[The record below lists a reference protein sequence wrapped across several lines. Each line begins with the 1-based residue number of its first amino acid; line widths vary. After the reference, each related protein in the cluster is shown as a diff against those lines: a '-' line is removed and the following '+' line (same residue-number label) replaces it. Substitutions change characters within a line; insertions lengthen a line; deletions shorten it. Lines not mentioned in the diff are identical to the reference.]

1 MKLGKHKKEIGE
13 NLDNMNN
20 IPTAEEILINNIHQ
34 DIQKGGYSYG
44 DVHPV
49 WINRAM
55 REFAKL
61 HVEAALKTASENV
74 NLKESSSE
82 EINTNNISPF
92 ITADD
97 NTIWIINKDSILNA
111 YPLENIK

>member
-1 MKLGKHKKEIGE
+1 MDLLKKL
-13 NLDNMNN
+13 NNM
-20 IPTAEEILINNIHQ
+20 ITAEEYINKWITKPLDGN
-34 DIQKGGYSYG
+34 DIENLM
-44 DVHPV
+44 
-49 WINRAM
+49 I
-55 REFAKL
+55 EFAKL
-61 HVEAALKTASENV
+61 HVTEALKEASENV

-82 EINTNNISPF
+82 ETNTNNISPF